1 MQIRD
6 ITYKVE
12 DLTLIKEKKAEY
24 DQALMEYNMFALQL
38 KKLDDSLKQITSWE
52 EAQTKVPSVLFIWD
66 ENIFSAI
73 PTTSIEMENIWTRFV
88 NKKINL
94 YVKNENNYTQKDIDN
109 KFNKLK
115 EIEEGTEDK
124 KGLIT
129 LIQEEIK
136 RQKEV
141 RGDDE

>member
-1 MQIRD
+1 
-6 ITYKVE
+6 
-12 DLTLIKEKKAEY
+12 
-24 DQALMEYNMFALQL
+24 MEYNMFALQL